1 MALAAARMGPDDDFA
16 ELVRAHRVRVIGLC
30 RRLLGPG
37 DQAEDAA
44 HEVFL
49 RAHTRRQD
57 FDRSRPF
64 SSWVLSIAAHYCVDL
79 LRRRSTESRI
89 FGTEEAERI
98 AVASDGVSPLGLLLL
113 QERQQEVRDAIR
125 SLPDKYRVPLVLSA
139 YHEQSYD
146 EIAQALGVPRSHVAM
161 LLFRARQ
168 QLRRALS
175 RPLDAN
181 NGSCP

>member
-1 MALAAARMGPDDDFA
+1 MGPDDDFV

-30 RRLLGPG
+30 RRLLGSG

-89 FGTEEAERI
+89 FGTEDAERV

-113 QERQQEVRDAIR
+113 RERQQEIRNAIR

-139 YHEQSYD
+139 YHEQTYD

-175 RPLDAN
+175 RPLDVN
-181 NGSCP
+181 MVRLKPDTT

>member
-1 MALAAARMGPDDDFA
+1 
-16 ELVRAHRVRVIGLC
+16 
-30 RRLLGPG
+30 
-37 DQAEDAA
+37 
-44 HEVFL
+44 
-49 RAHTRRQD
+49 
-57 FDRSRPF
+57 
-64 SSWVLSIAAHYCVDL
+64 VLSIAAHYCVDL

-181 NGSCP
+181 NGSRP

>member
-1 MALAAARMGPDDDFA
+1 MAVAAARMGPDDDFA

-30 RRLLGPG
+30 RRLLGSG

-49 RAHTRRQD
+49 RAHKRLQD

-64 SSWVLSIAAHYCVDL
+64 SSWVLSIATHYCIDV

-98 AVASDGVSPLGLLLL
+98 AVTSDGVGPLGLLLL
-113 QERQQEVRDAIR
+113 RERQQEVREAIR
-125 SLPDKYRVPLVLSA
+125 SLPDKYRVPLVLSV

-146 EIAQALGVPRSHVAM
+146 EIGQALGVPRSHVAM
-161 LLFRARQ
+161 LIFRARQ
-168 QLRRALS
+168 QLRRVLF

-181 NGSCP
+181 NGSRQ